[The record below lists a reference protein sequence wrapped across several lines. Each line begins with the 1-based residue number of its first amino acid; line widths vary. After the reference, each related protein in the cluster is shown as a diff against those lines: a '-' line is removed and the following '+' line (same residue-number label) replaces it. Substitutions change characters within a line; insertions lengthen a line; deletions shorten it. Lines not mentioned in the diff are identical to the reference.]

1 MSNNGER
8 SIKIDYLLTLLN
20 MYDDYESFTNDLL
33 ILLRNYSGNI
43 SFESFGSLFK
53 NLDSIDDDSIK
64 TLINNHK
71 NSIEIIKKY
80 ISMTGFMYD
89 VYEYNK
95 LEKSKYSTLEYCYNL
110 ILKENLDINK
120 VIKLIEYIEKLE
132 FSIINYCNK
141 KFTDTVYTLKSEK
154 FDENYNVEYVDNM
167 RMLPRYLDRT
177 IEYITD
183 DSSYLIHLRPKDY
196 RFYDNRVYKEIYLNS
211 LSFDID
217 RLPKSITKEDIF
229 DVIVSLAHQ
238 NKESIAITDSVYM
251 EKGIKY
257 LNKSLYDA
265 GELFSKMD
273 SVSDRDELIKLLNEI
288 EITLNKMKM
297 ITTNYESNIYEK
309 FGLGTINLLNKEL
322 YKQKIYK
329 K

>member
-95 LEKSKYSTLEYCYNL
+95 LEKSKYSTLEYCF
-110 ILKENLDINK
+110 K
-120 VIKLIEYIEKLE
+120 
-132 FSIINYCNK
+132 
-141 KFTDTVYTLKSEK
+141 
-154 FDENYNVEYVDNM
+154 
-167 RMLPRYLDRT
+167 P
-177 IEYITD
+177 
-183 DSSYLIHLRPKDY
+183 
-196 RFYDNRVYKEIYLNS
+196 VYKVAALYSDDIAR
-211 LSFDID
+211 LS
-217 RLPKSITKEDIF
+217 
-229 DVIVSLAHQ
+229 
-238 NKESIAITDSVYM
+238 
-251 EKGIKY
+251 
-257 LNKSLYDA
+257 
-265 GELFSKMD
+265 
-273 SVSDRDELIKLLNEI
+273 
-288 EITLNKMKM
+288 
-297 ITTNYESNIYEK
+297 
-309 FGLGTINLLNKEL
+309 
-322 YKQKIYK
+322 
-329 K
+329 